1 MGEWI
6 SRIFS
11 DSASQTGKEKGEDT
25 SNETRSRKAPLRSF
39 QMDRAESTSRGED
52 EFEDILDR
60 GFTASRLLS
69 ALVGSDDIRSIT
81 DILSRELP
89 AIVPFDIG
97 TLRWS
102 DPESRLDDPLFQ
114 VEEDFPQ
121 SVDFIAMGS
130 ILEGT
135 MEVQVHSPD
144 RTDNRGGWSGKMDGV
159 CRARTT
165 TGEPLFIRMHS
176 GLVVPLY
183 SREETVGMI
192 ILFST
197 REGVM
202 EGVAEETSL
211 KMVWDGIGSA
221 LRRVLGSIDARDELQ
236 RTRELLNSSD
246 ELFVLWREAGP
257 LWEIDCNPT
266 AESFIRRDGMTPEMM
281 EGPFFAPP
289 GKVWDLAM
297 SAWRSAFEEEETNVV
312 ELELQ
317 SLEGDRVGYLCIF
330 SPYEREKEVVGVRM
344 TGVRSSSLMRFL
356 SGPRLEE
363 GGSLLCR
370 MDLCSLVKEEIG
382 SIIEKGAGTE
392 VKMEPPVGP
401 LEISGHPLL
410 RSAFRSLLERAM
422 ELSPPGHPVSIG
434 ISTSIQGINISIK
447 NDRYPLL
454 EGFTATEF
462 GDGTG
467 TPDKL
472 QYARGI
478 IELHGG
484 SLHEG
489 SENAD
494 GSMFRVMLPWSVH

>member
-11 DSASQTGKEKGEDT
+11 DSVSQAEKKKGEDA
-25 SNETRSRKAPLRSF
+25 SNEKNTREVPLRSF
-39 QMDRAESTSRGED
+39 QMDRAGSASKGE
-52 EFEDILDR
+52 EELEEVLDR
-60 GFTASRLLS
+60 GFIASRLLS
-69 ALVGSDDIRSIT
+69 ALVDVDDIRSLT

-102 DPESRLDDPLFQ
+102 DPECRLDGPLFQ
-114 VEEDFPQ
+114 IEDDFPQ
-121 SVDFIAMGS
+121 SAEFVARGS

-135 MEVQVHSPD
+135 RDAQVHSP
-144 RTDNRGGWSGKMDGV
+144 NRADHLGMWSGKVDGV
-159 CRARTT
+159 CRARTA
-165 TGEPLFIRMHS
+165 TGEPLLVRMHS

-202 EGVAEETSL
+202 DGVADDLSL
-211 KMVWDGIGSA
+211 KMIWDGIGSA
-221 LRRVLGSIDARDELQ
+221 LRRLLGSIDAQDELQ
-236 RTRELLNSSD
+236 RIRELLNSSD
-246 ELFVLWREAGP
+246 ELLVLWKEAGP
-257 LWEIDCNPT
+257 LWEIDCNST
-266 AESFIRRDGMTPEMM
+266 AERFIRRDQMTPEMM

-289 GKVWDLAM
+289 GKAWDLAM
-297 SAWRSAFEEEETNVV
+297 SAWRNAFEEGETNMV

-317 SLEGDRVGYLCIF
+317 SVDGDKVNYLCIF

-344 TGVRSSSLMRFL
+344 TGVRSSFLLRFL

-363 GGSLLCR
+363 TPGLLGR

-382 SIIEKGAGTE
+382 SIRENWSGTE
-392 VKMEPPVGP
+392 VNMEPSMGS
-401 LEISGHPLL
+401 LEINGHPLV
-410 RSAFRSLLERAM
+410 RIAFRSLLERAI
-422 ELSPPGHPVSIG
+422 ELSPPGHAVSVR
-434 ISTSIQGINISIK
+434 ISTNIQGVDISIK
-447 NDRYPLL
+447 NDEIPLRQ
-454 EGFTATEF
+454 GHSSNDP
-462 GDGTG
+462 GNGTG
-467 TPDKL
+467 ALEKL
-472 QYARGI
+472 QYAKGI

-489 SENAD
+489 SENTD
-494 GSMFRVMLPWSVH
+494 GSMFRFILPWSVH